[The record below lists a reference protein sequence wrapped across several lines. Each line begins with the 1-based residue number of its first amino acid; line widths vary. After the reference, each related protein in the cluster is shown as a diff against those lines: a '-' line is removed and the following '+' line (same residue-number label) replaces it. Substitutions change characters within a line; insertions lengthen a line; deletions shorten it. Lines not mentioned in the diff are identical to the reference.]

1 MAEARA
7 NPFARSRALNCEI
20 GRRATYTSDTTTTDG
35 GLKAMTAFRT
45 AGVTSRPMAKRNTS
59 SVRRAACAEEGMK
72 IGVTQMTALL
82 VAVLLVGCAPRLT
95 RGESSGLKWH
105 GQS

>member
-1 MAEARA
+1 
-7 NPFARSRALNCEI
+7 
-20 GRRATYTSDTTTTDG
+20 
-35 GLKAMTAFRT
+35 
-45 AGVTSRPMAKRNTS
+45 
-59 SVRRAACAEEGMK
+59 MK